1 MKHQFFYSYL
11 KITITLLT
19 ILFLQIS
26 IAQEKAITLQDAINS
41 AKEKNRSIL
50 IANQQLKAAQA
61 DYNKSLGIILPQLNV
76 SHTALATNDP
86 LNAFGFTL
94 QQQNV
99 SMASFDP
106 NKLNNPDRTEHYVS
120 QVQVLQP
127 LINVDG
133 IFFRNAAKNGLNAR
147 NSMATHTSNY
157 TELEVKK
164 VYGQLQLMY
173 QLVEVYKAAEK
184 TILEHKKIANN
195 FFDQGFL
202 KKNDLLEID
211 IHVTDIQNQLQNA
224 EKLVKDTSAYL
235 NFLMGVE
242 NFTTLKPTEKL
253 ELNTEKIDLNGSLS
267 TERSDLKAAQYGVD
281 AQKSMY
287 NASKMKFLP
296 NINAFANFNWAD
308 DEFLKTHSDSYMMGI
323 RMSWDIFKGFQNVGE
338 VQKQKAELKI
348 AELNLD
354 TYITYS
360 EMELETA
367 KRQFINAE
375 NALQL
380 SLLGKNHAEEALKI
394 RKNRFDQGLEKTA
407 DLLNAETVYL
417 QKQLAYLQAI
427 FEYNFTISH
436 LKFIQN
442 Q

>member
-1 MKHQFFYSYL
+1 
-11 KITITLLT
+11 
-19 ILFLQIS
+19 
-26 IAQEKAITLQDAINS
+26 
-41 AKEKNRSIL
+41 
-50 IANQQLKAAQA
+50 
-61 DYNKSLGIILPQLNV
+61 
-76 SHTALATNDP
+76 
-86 LNAFGFTL
+86 
-94 QQQNV
+94 
-99 SMASFDP
+99 
-106 NKLNNPDRTEHYVS
+106 
-120 QVQVLQP
+120 
-127 LINVDG
+127 
-133 IFFRNAAKNGLNAR
+133 
-147 NSMATHTSNY
+147 
-157 TELEVKK
+157 
-164 VYGQLQLMY
+164 
-173 QLVEVYKAAEK
+173 
-184 TILEHKKIANN
+184 
-195 FFDQGFL
+195 
-202 KKNDLLEID
+202 
-211 IHVTDIQNQLQNA
+211 
-224 EKLVKDTSAYL
+224 
-235 NFLMGVE
+235 LMGVK

-253 ELNTEKIDLNGSLS
+253 ELNTEEIDLNGSLS

-281 AQKSMY
+281 AQKSIY

-323 RMSWDIFKGFQNVGE
+323 RMSWDIFKGFQNLGE

-407 DLLNAETVYL
+407 DLLNAETVHL